1 MKTEPCWI
9 CGEPIYWIPLDCEDC
24 KGVYVHVNQ
33 SDSVHDAIGQQ
44 KGGEHD
50 MDLVD

>member
-1 MKTEPCWI
+1 
-9 CGEPIYWIPLDCEDC
+9 
-24 KGVYVHVNQ
+24 VNQ